1 MALVAWNPN
10 GLAAPPELTAVQ
22 IKPGQVTHQSWVEAL
37 SDRVTMLVKQE
48 PNPEQAVQQA
58 CQMLG
63 LPIED
68 NPNQAG
74 EALVKNNLNLLTHL
88 NLAVMDSDPFPARV
102 GDPLPEIKQALEQT
116 DLASWVELALSMV
129 SESDLD

>member
-1 MALVAWNPN
+1 MTLVAWNPK

-22 IKPGQVTHQSWVEAL
+22 IKPGQVTKNQWWEAL
-37 SDRVTMLVKQE
+37 TDRVTKLVLQE
-48 PNPEQAVQQA
+48 PNPEQAVQEA

-74 EALVKNNLNLLTHL
+74 ETLVNHNLLLMTHL
-88 NLAVMDSDPFPARV
+88 DLAIIERDPFPAIV
-102 GDPLPEIKQALEQT
+102 GEPLPEIKQALEQT
-116 DLASWVELALSMV
+116 DLASWVELVLSMV
-129 SESDLD
+129 TVSDLD